1 MPLLQAASAPAA
13 AAPGGR
19 LPRGRGSRSAP
30 VVALS
35 WRRFNSPLFAP
46 SQLFQRDPKLLQD
59 PDDATG
65 SVLYHHLL
73 QKSLVDW
80 IGSLYR
86 GSWQTELLSFE
97 VPTGRQLRFQPS
109 GATPEP
115 SKILTTAEITTLL
128 NGNKF
133 AGINTGMPPQIALPP
148 RAKLR
153 ITRRPGRRS
162 PVLCIIDGSAG
173 LRPTVGEIWSRATVQ
188 RCCVHKLRNLERKA
202 PTHAL
207 AEIRDDTHRIVY
219 AENADAARAAYTA
232 FERPWAKR
240 CPGLVTSLREGG
252 DELLTFFSFPK
263 TQWNALRTSNTIE
276 RLHEECRRRVKTQGS
291 LPGEDAALILL
302 FSLVASGQIRLRR
315 IDGWRKI
322 ATALRQ
328 HTPLAA

>member
-1 MPLLQAASAPAA
+1 MNLKEAITIGFAAVVVLA
-13 AAPGGR
+13 
-19 LPRGRGSRSAP
+19 LFVFVLMNRGSEKVITAVIPITVAAIVAIGLSIAIFGVEPAINEVFPTAFTYRADTKMP
-30 VVALS
+30 ADLPWALS

-115 SKILTTAEITTLL
+115 SKILTTEEITTLL

-153 ITRRPGRRS
+153 ITPPHREPN
-162 PVLCIIDGSAG
+162 G
-173 LRPTVGEIWSRATVQ
+173 LMTS
-188 RCCVHKLRNLERKA
+188 
-202 PTHAL
+202 
-207 AEIRDDTHRIVY
+207 EIRIQNLFCTVTIRTEESMSVRGAGSLARLAALSD
-219 AENADAARAAYTA
+219 AENQQLETTMYIVRFKAEFSRWFGGNPDMPKYKRWATQLANELKEQFDEQIIWQRTKEDYI
-232 FERPWAKR
+232 FEKETNR
-240 CPGLVTSLREGG
+240 
-252 DELLTFFSFPK
+252 
-263 TQWNALRTSNTIE
+263 
-276 RLHEECRRRVKTQGS
+276 
-291 LPGEDAALILL
+291 
-302 FSLVASGQIRLRR
+302 
-315 IDGWRKI
+315 
-322 ATALRQ
+322 
-328 HTPLAA
+328 